1 MPKTVLVVEDNPVT
15 RRLVKAALGSEGI
28 QVVEAE
34 TGRQALRA
42 VETVCPDLV
51 LLDLV
56 LADFDGIAL
65 LGHLR
70 QQAPGL
76 PVIAFTGR
84 ADDDLIR
91 AAGFTDL
98 LTKPVET
105 KRLVSTV
112 QTHLR
117 SLPSVALPRTNTRDR
132 AWNAMTQILSG
143 LTDLATEHSSLQRT
157 VRGVLES
164 LLDASGFLFGLAWS
178 AHDGRL
184 LPTAQI
190 GFSDA
195 VAARVARD
203 CERHPAFEQ
212 AITLRTPIGV
222 SPPTGRDCLF
232 GESHVASAIMIPLH
246 HGSDAIGMIALAS
259 ASSLKAEWLDLIRL
273 ISGPVT
279 QSLTLASTVARLSAS
294 EHKFRGIAETT
305 ADGIL
310 LTTTI
315 GGIKYANATAERLL
329 GRAVVGESIHAAIP
343 FLAEGATTGNLHGVA
358 DQQTPI
364 EVSMRTFEDP
374 PGVTNR
380 VYVLRDLSHHARMDE
395 LAHLANHDALTG
407 IFNRRRF
414 EEELETRLATST
426 RHQTS
431 GAVLLV
437 DLDQFKP
444 INDAYGH
451 HAGDCVLKAVAE
463 ILLRHTRKSDLCAR
477 LGGDEFV
484 MLLDHTGQ
492 EGAAV
497 CATRVL
503 ASIRALEIPYDGAML
518 KVGAS
523 IGIATFP
530 ADALTREAL
539 LAAADVALYQAK
551 RTGRNRIV
559 HAPERPISGAPR
571 APEGERGL
579 IEPPQGWLE
588 LTTHAAMR

>member
-1 MPKTVLVVEDNPVT
+1 MSKTVLVVEDNPVT
-15 RRLVKAALGSEGI
+15 RRLVRAALMGEGI

-70 QQAPGL
+70 QQSPGL

-84 ADDDLIR
+84 ADDELIR

-105 KRLVSTV
+105 KRLVNTV

-117 SLPSVALPRTNTRDR
+117 SLPSITLPRTNTRDR
-132 AWNAMTQILSG
+132 AWNAMTQILTG

-178 AHDGRL
+178 AQDGRL
-184 LPTAQI
+184 IPTAQI

-203 CERHPAFEQ
+203 CEILPAFEQ
-212 AITLRTPIGV
+212 AITMRMPIGV
-222 SPPTGRDCLF
+222 SPPAGRDCLF

-246 HGSDAIGMIALAS
+246 HGPDAIGMIALAS

-310 LTTTI
+310 LTTTT

-329 GRAVVGESIHAAIP
+329 GRPVVGESIHAAIP
-343 FLAEGATTGNLHGVA
+343 FLAEGGTTGNLHGA
-358 DQQTPI
+358 LDRLTPI
-364 EVSMRTFEDP
+364 EVSLRTFEDP
-374 PGVTNR
+374 PGVINR

-444 INDAYGH
+444 INDIYGH
-451 HAGDCVLKAVAE
+451 HAGDCVLKGVAE

-497 CATRVL
+497 CAARVL
-503 ASIRALEIPYDGAML
+503 ASIRALEIPYEGATL

-539 LAAADVALYQAK
+539 LSAADVALYQAK

-559 HAPERPISGAPR
+559 HATER
-571 APEGERGL
+571 
-579 IEPPQGWLE
+579 PQGWLE
-588 LTTHAAMR
+588 LASHAAMR